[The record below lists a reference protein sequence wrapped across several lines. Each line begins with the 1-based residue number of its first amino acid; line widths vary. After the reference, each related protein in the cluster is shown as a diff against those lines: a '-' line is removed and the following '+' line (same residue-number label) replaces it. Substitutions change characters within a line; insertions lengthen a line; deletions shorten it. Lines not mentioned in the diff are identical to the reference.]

1 MYPYIHIILASYS
14 VIACIGGVL
23 TLLFLYFQ
31 IDKIPLEFT
40 EFLKLFIFCVIW
52 GVIGSKLLFAI
63 TQIPWLIQNF
73 SFQNMLLLIPQSG
86 YVFYGG
92 LFGVL
97 FVIRFYT
104 SKRKGYKEKIYQMI
118 APAIPLFHSFGR
130 IGCLFAGCCY
140 GVKLDKPIFIGNV
153 LQINR
158 FPTQILE
165 ALFEIILFIVILF
178 VSRKNEKIN
187 LLKLYLI
194 SYSIFRFF
202 NEFFRGDEVR
212 GIYFGISTAQWISGM
227 ILVYYAI
234 AAIRSKKTK
243 DVICK

>member
-1 MYPYIHIILASYS
+1 MYPYIYIILPSYS
-14 VIACIGGVL
+14 VIACVGGFF

-31 IDKIPLEFT
+31 IDKIPIEFT
-40 EFLKLFIFCVIW
+40 EFLKLFIFSIIGGIV
-52 GVIGSKLLFAI
+52 GSKLLFAI

-73 SFQNMLLLIPQSG
+73 SFQNMLFLIPQSG

-97 FVIRFYT
+97 LTVRIYAGK
-104 SKRKGYKEKIYQMI
+104 KRTDKEKIYRMI

-140 GVKLDKPIFIGNV
+140 GIELKSPIIIGNI
-153 LQINR
+153 LKISS

-165 ALFEIILFIVILF
+165 FFFEAVLFFILLII
-178 VSRKNEKIN
+178 SKRNEKAD

-202 NEFFRGDEVR
+202 SEFFRGDEVR
-212 GIYFGISTAQWISGM
+212 GIYLGISTAQWISGM
-227 ILVYYAI
+227 ILVYYGMMI
-234 AAIRSKKTK
+234 VRKKK
-243 DVICK
+243 CSN